1 MTSAGSTP
9 APHRGRR
16 PFVVTYQDRS
26 MTVDLAGYYPDDCD
40 EGIHVGDDM
49 TVTDAALQSLKDQH
63 ASKQDQAA
71 STLAP
76 SAPSTSAASASSTSE
91 S

>member
-1 MTSAGSTP
+1 MTSARSTP
-9 APHRGRR
+9 ALQRSVR
-16 PFVVTYQDRS
+16 PFVVTYQGKS
-26 MTVDLAGYYPDDCD
+26 KTVDLAGYYPDDSD

-49 TVTDAALQSLKDQH
+49 AVTDAALQSLKDQY
-63 ASKQDQAA
+63 ASEENQAA
-71 STLAP
+71 NTLTS